1 MTASTGRT
9 LAFAILIFAFL
20 VLAVRLTPLILAPL
34 GIFPGMARVFR
45 DTVPDGHFFPHWLA
59 GWGIPAAVLSLT
71 FLVLWIAVLVWVYR
85 DAERRRMN
93 GALWAL
99 LVFFGNLIGLII
111 YLIVRSDH
119 PLPEA
124 SPASAPASSVP
135 PGSAP
140 PVSARPASA
149 KATPETC
156 PSCDKPVSVGHTFC
170 PHCGAALRTVCP
182 ACAKPVEKD
191 WKACPYCGKK
201 L

>member
-34 GIFPGMARVFR
+34 GIFPGIARVFR
-45 DTVPDGHFFPHWLA
+45 DTVPDGHFFPHWFA

-71 FLVLWIAVLVWVYR
+71 FLILWIAVLVWVYR
-85 DAERRRMN
+85 DAERRKMN

-99 LVFFGNLIGLII
+99 LVFFGNLVGLII

-119 PLPEA
+119 PPAEA
-124 SPASAPASSVP
+124 TPASAPHAT
-135 PGSAP
+135 AP
-140 PVSARPASA
+140 PSGAPPASA
-149 KATPETC
+149 KTASAQTAPATC
-156 PSCDKPVSVGHTFC
+156 SSCNNPVAGGYAYC
-170 PHCGAALRTVCP
+170 PHCGAPLRTVCP
-182 ACAKPVEKD
+182 ACAKPVEKG